1 MFLGTS
7 RGRAAQSGG
16 PSVQIELVEL
26 QQHVDK
32 MEESLNVLLAYVEAE
47 KFRRSMKAKNKQENL
62 KEKGEH
68 VDFFCKYDAI
78 CILFN
83 YVQKNSVPALVER
96 SAINKVNVRAE
107 RTAKIPSPA
116 AEVKQVDIPRPIT
129 VIEKVEVTRPASE
142 VKKLE
147 KVKLS
152 MPVAQADMAA
162 DVPVPTVEVEKAKDL
177 PAHVNEKDASETSQA
192 DVEFDS
198 EKVVSGVLAQIN
210 CSLDK

>member
-62 KEKGEH
+62 KEK
-68 VDFFCKYDAI
+68 
-78 CILFN
+78 
-83 YVQKNSVPALVER
+83 VPALVER